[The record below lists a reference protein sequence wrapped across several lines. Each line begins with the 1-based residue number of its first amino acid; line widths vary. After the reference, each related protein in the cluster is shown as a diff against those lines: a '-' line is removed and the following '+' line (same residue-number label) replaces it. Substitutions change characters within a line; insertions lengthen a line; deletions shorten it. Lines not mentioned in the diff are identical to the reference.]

1 MYSPES
7 EDVYRAARAYLPNLP
22 ESMQKALGELLDL
35 AEAGQKMDNRIIDL
49 MAEDDRARKWMRA
62 ALFTETT
69 RTLSKEYDQLGGDQN
84 PISARNMVCPK
95 CGFKWHIFRVGQPI
109 PPCPNDLTTLVPV
122 KVSRK
127 KG

>member
-69 RTLSKEYDQLGGDQN
+69 RTLSKEYDQLGGIKT
-84 PISARNMVCPK
+84 PFRHVTWSARNVDSN
-95 CGFKWHIFRVGQPI
+95 GIFFASVSPSR
-109 PPCPNDLTTLVPV
+109 LVQMI
-122 KVSRK
+122 
-127 KG
+127 